1 MKILG
6 VGKMNKDKKYMF
18 STYGENEKGELIIE
32 FFVPKS
38 DERIQL
44 SIDKVNLWLV
54 LSYIKEWLD
63 E

>member
-1 MKILG
+1 
-6 VGKMNKDKKYMF
+6 MF
-18 STYGENEKGELIIE
+18 STYGKNEKGELIIE

-63 E
+63 EQENNA